1 MAESKRILVIEDEEL
16 TRKIISEFLTN
27 AGYEVEISPYLASAV
42 GKALSGEFDL
52 ITLDLNMPGFHGSE
66 IAEIFENKDLKV
78 PVLIISEA
86 LNESMKK
93 QLRTKGIRHFLSKP
107 FKSSDLVKS
116 VEAALGSE

>member
-16 TRKIISEFLTN
+16 SRKIISEFLTN

-52 ITLDLNMPGFHGSE
+52 ITLDLNMPGFDGSE

-78 PVLIISEA
+78 PVLIISGA
-86 LNESMKK
+86 LSESMKER
-93 QLRTKGIRHFLSKP
+93 LRLKGIRHFLSKP
-107 FKSSDLVKS
+107 FESSDLVKS
-116 VEAALGSE
+116 VEVALEPE